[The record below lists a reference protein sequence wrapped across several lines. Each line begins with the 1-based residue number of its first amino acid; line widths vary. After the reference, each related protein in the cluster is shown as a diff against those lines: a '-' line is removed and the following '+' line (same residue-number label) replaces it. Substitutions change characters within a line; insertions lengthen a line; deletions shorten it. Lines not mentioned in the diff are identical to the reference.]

1 VPLSRS
7 LSAVQRRRTKRG
19 HCVVE
24 ASCHDLCGALTI
36 RSLAAKKPVVECSHR
51 DGDVR
56 CPPNGLQLS
65 RERRDNRSESLHSAS
80 RSSAAAAR

>member
-1 VPLSRS
+1 
-7 LSAVQRRRTKRG
+7 VQRRRTKRG

-36 RSLAAKKPVVECSHR
+36 RSLAVKKPVVECSYR

-56 CPPNGLQLS
+56 CPPNVLAMTRTATG
-65 RERRDNRSESLHSAS
+65 RESDPGGVGSMAG
-80 RSSAAAAR
+80 